1 MVIILEVFIR
11 YPTTEEGNKILLN
24 NLVDFKVKLL
34 LKSIENLDYNDKVK
48 EEVLKKILE
57 ILNSMPKDDTI

>member
-1 MVIILEVFIR
+1 MVIILQVFIR
-11 YPTTEEGNKILLN
+11 YPTTEEENKILLN

-34 LKSIENLDYNDKVK
+34 LKSVENLNYNDKVK

>member
-1 MVIILEVFIR
+1 MVIILQVFIR
-11 YPTTEEGNKILLN
+11 YPTTEEENKILLN

-34 LKSIENLDYNDKVK
+34 LKSVENLNYNDKVK

-57 ILNSMPKDDTI
+57 ILNSMSKDDTI

>member
-1 MVIILEVFIR
+1 MVIILQVFIR
-11 YPTTEEGNKILLN
+11 YPTTEEENKILLN

>member
-1 MVIILEVFIR
+1 MVIILQVFIR
-11 YPTTEEGNKILLN
+11 YPTTEEENKILLN
-24 NLVDFKVKLL
+24 NIVDFKVKLL
-34 LKSIENLDYNDKVK
+34 LKSVENLNYNDKVK

>member
-1 MVIILEVFIR
+1 MVIILQVFIR

-34 LKSIENLDYNDKVK
+34 LKSIENLNYNDKVK
-48 EEVLKKILE
+48 EEVLKKILDV
-57 ILNSMPKDDTI
+57 LNSMSKDDTI